1 MSRQTQCT
9 LAAAA
14 HSRCCFVLALLLTS
28 IHTGHTSVEPSS
40 EKVNSLCT
48 ESKYTR
54 HLAKHIE
61 TDGALP
67 EASLHKLRSYAS
79 GWLVLA
85 VAETDIKRAAATY
98 ALEIKATENAKNA
111 EQAAQAKQRA
121 ARQATTVL
129 LARSSIA
136 TALLATTVKE
146 KTGSTTT
153 AAGAGAP
160 TADKSCTL
168 SFKPTTAYPETCK
181 DDISAGDGPEKVP
194 IQLSGKTQIK
204 LLSTQHLAARKI
216 TVTAQTKGTQN
227 TINAQTG
234 HECRNNGG
242 ATSDFIRMETA
253 ATADET
259 PVTPADVSI
268 EKLNNA
274 PSGCG
279 TLKDRNKKT
288 AFDNELLAQAI
299 CEYIQ
304 TPKAQPAD
312 PTQHTPGTLSTDNE
326 IQNQY
331 TAYLAAAG
339 VKVTDKKTVESEL
352 KSLYGPEP
360 GNFNDKFVKNWKIWK

>member
-1 MSRQTQCT
+1 MLFNHACHRQQHCKQTRMSRKTQCA
-9 LAAAA
+9 LAAAP
-14 HSRCCFVLALLLTS
+14 HTRCCFVLALLLSS
-28 IHTGHTSVEPSS
+28 IHTARTSVEPSS

-61 TDGALP
+61 TDGAIP

-79 GWLVLA
+79 CWLVLEA
-85 VAETDIKRAAATY
+85 AETDTKRAAATH
-98 ALEIKATENAKNA
+98 ALAIKATEDAKNA
-111 EQAAQAKQRA
+111 EQAAQAKQQA
-121 ARQATTVL
+121 ARQAATAL

-136 TALLATTVKE
+136 SALLATTVGA
-146 KTGSTTT
+146 KTGSATQ
-153 AAGAGAP
+153 GAGSGNNSP
-160 TADKSCTL
+160 EKSCTL

-194 IQLSGKTQIK
+194 IQLSGTTQIK
-204 LLSTQHLAARKI
+204 LLSTAQLAAHKI
-216 TVTAQTKGTQN
+216 TVAAQTKGTQN

-234 HECRNNGG
+234 HECRNSGG

-253 ATADET
+253 ATAAEAT
-259 PVTPADVSI
+259 VTAAAVSI
-268 EKLNNA
+268 EKLNDA

-279 TLKDRNKKT
+279 TLNDRHQKT
-288 AFDNELLAQAI
+288 AFNNELLAQAI

-326 IQNQY
+326 TQNQ
-331 TAYLAAAG
+331 
-339 VKVTDKKTVESEL
+339 
-352 KSLYGPEP
+352 
-360 GNFNDKFVKNWKIWK
+360 